1 MDQNI
6 VILVLLLIAILVAF
20 YSAYLAL
27 DTSKKVRKVQSDLK
41 ETLTSIENDMDE
53 LDKDINEAMTKLEE
67 TIDKR
72 IKLSLDN
79 PLSQIK

>member
-1 MDQNI
+1 MN
-6 VILVLLLIAILVAF
+6 
-20 YSAYLAL
+20 
-27 DTSKKVRKVQSDLK
+27 
-41 ETLTSIENDMDE
+41 E

-79 PLSQIK
+79 PLSQLK

>member
-1 MDQNI
+1 
-6 VILVLLLIAILVAF
+6 
-20 YSAYLAL
+20 
-27 DTSKKVRKVQSDLK
+27 
-41 ETLTSIENDMDE
+41 MDE

-79 PLSQIK
+79 PLSQLK